1 MDPEREKKFLD
12 EALRIIELG
21 EQEGFIF
28 RLMGAIAVKL
38 HCPKYEHLYKQMERT
53 LTDIDY
59 ATYGRYRKAMGEF
72 FRNLGYVPNEQV
84 IAFYGKQRH
93 IYWSEKNRWQVDLF
107 FDELDMC
114 HKVDFRSRLE
124 LDKPTITL
132 ADIMLEKMQ
141 IVRINEKDVKDTII
155 MLLEHSIGETD
166 KDEINGAYIA
176 DLLSKDWGYYHTVA
190 TNIKKVSDFTGD
202 YESLSSAEKE
212 KVRSEAQA
220 LLKRIE
226 GTKKSTR
233 WKLRSRMGTKVK
245 WYKEV
250 EEVSPETAE
259 TAAAQEEKRTRT
271 RFMFATD
278 LHGSEAVWRKF
289 LNSARMF
296 ECDALVLSGDM
307 TGKVMVPIIKQEDGT
322 YKATLLNEAYA
333 LQECD
338 LDEFK
343 KKCRMLCYIPY
354 VTSKEEAD
362 RISKDEKYREDLFER
377 LEGDIVEY
385 WLSLIADRVPEDV
398 RIVISPGN
406 DDKHSIDEVIKRN
419 PRVIFGEEEVVA
431 LDDEHEVLCCGW
443 SNPTPFDSP
452 RECSE
457 EELEQRLE
465 AVAVKVKDMSRCVFC
480 IHVPPYDSQLDLAPL
495 TDENLRVVS
504 KGGRPQMVP
513 VGSKAVRKLI
523 EKYQP
528 LLALHG
534 HIHESPGFVH
544 IGKTECLNPGS
555 EYGEGVFKGYLVEI
569 EGDRITKLQRVEA

>member
-1 MDPEREKKFLD
+1 MDAEREKRFID
-12 EALRIIELG
+12 EALRLIELG
-21 EQEGFIF
+21 EKEGLIF

-38 HCPKYEHLYKQMERT
+38 HCPKYEHLYREMERR

-59 ATYGRYRKAMGEF
+59 ATYGKYRKAVGEF
-72 FRNLGYVPNEQV
+72 FKRLGYTPNEQV

-93 IYWSEKNRWQVDLF
+93 IYWSEKNQWQVDLF

-114 HKVDFRSRLE
+114 HKVDFRGRLE
-124 LDKPTITL
+124 IDKPTITL

-155 MLLEHSIGETD
+155 MLLEHGIGDTD
-166 KDEINGAYIA
+166 DDEINGAYIA
-176 DLLSKDWGYYHTVA
+176 DVLHSDWGYYHTVT
-190 TNIKKVSDFTGD
+190 TNIKKVSDFTERYD
-202 YESLSSAEKE
+202 SLSAEE
-212 KVRSEAQA
+212 RDKVRNEARE
-220 LLKRIE
+220 LLARIE
-226 GTKKSTR
+226 RAKKSAK
-233 WKLRSRMGTKVK
+233 WKLRSRLGTKVK

-250 EEVSPETAE
+250 EEVFPE
-259 TAAAQEEKRTRT
+259 TAAAEEEGRTKT

-289 LNSARMF
+289 LNSAKMF
-296 ECDALVLSGDM
+296 RCDALVLSGDM
-307 TGKVMVPIIKQEDGT
+307 TGKVMVPIIKQADGT
-322 YKATLLNEAYA
+322 YRATLLNEDYT
-333 LQECD
+333 LKEDD

-343 KKCRMLCYIPY
+343 KKCRMLCYIPH
-354 VTSKEEAD
+354 VTDREEAD
-362 RISKDEKYREDLFER
+362 RISKDEAYREDLFER
-377 LEGDIVEY
+377 LECEIIEY
-385 WLSLIADRVPEDV
+385 WLSLIPDRVPENV

-406 DDKHSIDEVIKRN
+406 DDKFSIDQIIKKD

-431 LDDEHEVLCCGW
+431 FDDEHEVLCCGW

-457 EELEQRLE
+457 EELERRLE
-465 AVAVKVKDMSRCVFC
+465 AVAAKVKDMARCVFC

-495 TDENLRVVS
+495 TDENLKVVA
-504 KGGRPQMVP
+504 KGGRPQMIP

-528 LLALHG
+528 LLGLHG

-569 EGDRITKLQRVEA
+569 EGDKITKLQRVEA

>member
-1 MDPEREKKFLD
+1 MDPEREKRFLD

-21 EQEGFIF
+21 EKEGIIF
-28 RLMGAIAVKL
+28 RLMGAVAVKL
-38 HCPKYEHLYKQMERT
+38 HCPRYEHLYRQMERT

-59 ATYGRYRKAMGEF
+59 ATYGKYRKAMGTF
-72 FRNLGYVPNEQV
+72 FKGLGYAPNEQV
-84 IAFYGKQRH
+84 IAYYGKQRH
-93 IYWSEKNRWQVDLF
+93 IYWSEANQWQVDLF

-114 HKVDFRSRLE
+114 HKVDFRGRLE

-132 ADIMLEKMQ
+132 ADIVLEKMQ
-141 IVRINEKDVKDTII
+141 IVRINEKDVKDTIV
-155 MLLEHSIGETD
+155 MLLEHAIGDTD
-166 KDEINGAYIA
+166 EDEINGAYIS
-176 DLLSKDWGYYHTVA
+176 DLLRTDWGYYHTV
-190 TNIKKVSDFTGD
+190 TENIRKVRDFAGT
-202 YESLSSAEKE
+202 YESLPAQERES
-212 KVRSEAQA
+212 VRKAAQA
-220 LLKRIE
+220 LLRRIE
-226 GTKKSTR
+226 GTEKTMK
-233 WKLRSRMGTKVK
+233 WKMRSRLGTRVK

-259 TAAAQEEKRTRT
+259 TAAAKEEKRTKT

-278 LHGSEAVWRKF
+278 LHGSEVVWRKF
-289 LNSARMF
+289 LNSAKMF
-296 ECDALVLSGDM
+296 QCDALVLSGDM
-307 TGKVMVPIIKQEDGT
+307 TGKVMVPIIKQDDGK
-322 YKATLLNEAYA
+322 YKATLLNEAYT
-333 LQECD
+333 LKEED
-338 LDEFK
+338 LEEFK
-343 KKCRMLCYIPY
+343 KKCRMLCYIPH
-354 VTSKEEAD
+354 VTDPDEAD
-362 RISKDEKYREDLFER
+362 RISEDEKYREDLFER
-377 LEGDIVEY
+377 LEGEIVEH
-385 WLSLIADRVPEDV
+385 WLSLIPDRVPEDV

-406 DDKHSIDEVIKRN
+406 DDKLSIDEIIKRD

-457 EELEQRLE
+457 EELERRLE
-465 AVAVKVKDMSRCVFC
+465 AVAAKVKDMTRCVFC

-495 TDENLRVVS
+495 TDKNLKVVA
-504 KGGRPQMVP
+504 KGGRPQMIP

-528 LLALHG
+528 LVGLHG

-569 EGDRITKLQRVEA
+569 EGDKITKLQRVEA

>member
-1 MDPEREKKFLD
+1 VDPDREKRFME
-12 EALRIIELG
+12 EALRVIDLG
-21 EQEGFIF
+21 EREGFIF
-28 RLMGAIAVKL
+28 RLMGAISVKL
-38 HCPKYEHLYKQMERT
+38 HCPRYEHLYAQMERT

-59 ATYGRYRKAMGEF
+59 ATYGKYRERVGGF
-72 FRNLGYVPNEQV
+72 FKDLGYTPNEQV

-93 IYWSEKNRWQVDLF
+93 IYWSDSNQWQVDLF

-114 HKVDFRSRLE
+114 HKVDFRGRLE

-132 ADIMLEKMQ
+132 ADIVLEKMQ

-155 MLLEHSIGETD
+155 LLLEHGIGDTD
-166 KDEINGAYIA
+166 SDEVNGAYIA
-176 DLLSKDWGYYHTVA
+176 DLLRSDWGYYHTVT
-190 TNIKKVSDFTGD
+190 TNLKKVSEFAGR
-202 YESLSSAEKE
+202 YESLSADEKA
-212 KVRSEAQA
+212 KVRSEART
-220 LLKRIE
+220 LLERIE
-226 GTKKSTR
+226 AAEKTMK
-233 WKLRSRMGTKVK
+233 WKLRSKVGTKVK

-250 EEVSPETAE
+250 EEVSPKTAE
-259 TAAAQEEKRTRT
+259 TKT

-278 LHGSEAVWRKF
+278 LHGSETVWRKF
-289 LNSARMF
+289 LNSAKLF
-296 ECDALVLSGDM
+296 QCDALVLSGDM
-307 TGKVMVPIIKQEDGT
+307 TGKVMVPIIDQGDGT
-322 YKATLLNEAYA
+322 YRATLLNEEYT
-333 LQECD
+333 LKSQD
-338 LDEFK
+338 LEEFK

-354 VTSKEEAD
+354 VTSRDEAE
-362 RISKDEKYREDLFER
+362 RISRDEKYREDLFER
-377 LEGDIVEY
+377 LECEIVEY
-385 WLSLIADRVPEDV
+385 WLSLIPERVPENV

-406 DDKHSIDEVIKRN
+406 DDKHSIDEVIKKN
-419 PRVIFGEEEVVA
+419 GRVIFGEEEVVA

-465 AVAVKVKDMSRCVFC
+465 AVAAKVKDMSRCVFC
-480 IHVPPYDSQLDLAPL
+480 IHVPPYDSQLDMAPL
-495 TDENLRVVS
+495 TDKNRKVVS

-528 LLALHG
+528 LVGLHG

-569 EGDRITKLQRVEA
+569 EGDKITKLQRVEA

>member
-1 MDPEREKKFLD
+1 MDPEREKRFLA

-21 EQEGFIF
+21 EEKRIIL

-38 HCPKYEHLYKQMERT
+38 HCPRYEHLYKQMDRT

-59 ATYGRYRKAMGEF
+59 ATYGKCREAVGKF
-72 FRNLGYVPNEQV
+72 FTSLGYTPNEQV

-93 IYWSEKNRWQVDLF
+93 IYWSDENQWQVDLF

-114 HKVDFRSRLE
+114 HKVDFRGRLE
-124 LDKPTITL
+124 LDKPTVTL
-132 ADIMLEKMQ
+132 ADIVLEKMQ

-155 MLLEHSIGETD
+155 LLLEHPIGETD

-176 DLLSKDWGYYHTVA
+176 DLLSRDWGYYYTVT
-190 TNIKKVSDFTGD
+190 TNIRKVSDFTGD
-202 YESLSSAEKE
+202 YASLSLEEKE
-212 KVRSEAQA
+212 RVRSQA
-220 LLKRIE
+220 RTLLRRIE
-226 GTKKSTR
+226 DAKKSAK
-233 WKLRSRMGTKVK
+233 WKLRSKLGTKVK

-259 TAAAQEEKRTRT
+259 TAAEEKHTRT

-289 LNSARMF
+289 LNSAKMF

-307 TGKVMVPIIKQEDGT
+307 TGKVMVPIIEQDEGI
-322 YKATLLNEAYA
+322 YRATLLNEEYTLKGA
-333 LQECD
+333 D
-338 LDEFK
+338 LDDFK

-354 VTSKEEAD
+354 VTSREEAD
-362 RISKDEKYREDLFER
+362 RIGSDEKYREDLFER
-377 LEGDIVEY
+377 LEGEIVEH
-385 WLSLIADRVPEDV
+385 WLSLIPDRVPEHV

-419 PRVIFGEEEVVA
+419 PRVVFGEEEVVA

-457 EELEQRLE
+457 EELEARLE
-465 AVAVKVKDMSRCVFC
+465 AVAAKVKDMSRCVFC

>member
-1 MDPEREKKFLD
+1 MDPEREKRFMD
-12 EALRIIELG
+12 EALRIIKLG
-21 EQEGFIF
+21 EEKGFIF
-28 RLMGAIAVKL
+28 RLMGAVAVKL

-59 ATYGRYRKAMGEF
+59 ATYGKYRKDMGRF
-72 FRNLGYVPNEQV
+72 FKELGYAPNEQV

-93 IYWSEKNRWQVDLF
+93 IYWSDKNQWQVDLF

-114 HKVDFRSRLE
+114 HKVNFRGRLK
-124 LDKPTITL
+124 LDHPTITL

-141 IVRINEKDVKDTII
+141 IVKINEKDVKDTII
-155 MLLEHSIGETD
+155 MLLEHEIGDTD

-176 DLLSKDWGYYHTVA
+176 DLLRTDWGYCHTVT
-190 TNIKKVSDFTGD
+190 TNIKKVSGFVGQ
-202 YESLSSAEKE
+202 YEALSAEEKE
-212 KVRSEAQA
+212 KVRSEAQV

-226 GTKKSTR
+226 ETKKSIK
-233 WKLRSRMGTKVK
+233 WKLRAKLGTRVK

-259 TAAAQEEKRTRT
+259 TAAAKDEKRTKT

-278 LHGSEAVWRKF
+278 LHGSETVWRKF
-289 LNSARMF
+289 LNSAKIF
-296 ECDALVLSGDM
+296 QCDALVLSGDM
-307 TGKVMVPIIKQEDGT
+307 TGKVMAPIIKQPDGT
-322 YKATLLNEAYA
+322 HKATLLNEDYV
-333 LQECD
+333 LKDED
-338 LDEFK
+338 IEEFK

-354 VTSKEEAD
+354 VTTPEEAD
-362 RISKDEKYREDLFER
+362 RISQDEKYREDLFER
-377 LEGDIVEY
+377 LECEIVEY
-385 WLSLIADRVPEDV
+385 WLTLIPDRVPEHV

-406 DDKHSIDEVIKRN
+406 DDKFSIDEVIKKD

-457 EELEQRLE
+457 EELEKKLE
-465 AVAVKVKDMSRCVFC
+465 AVVAKVKDISKCVFC
-480 IHVPPYDSQLDLAPL
+480 IHVPPYNSQLDLAPL
-495 TDENLRVVS
+495 TDKNLNVVAR
-504 KGGRPQMVP
+504 GGRPQMVP

-528 LLALHG
+528 LVGLHG

-569 EGDRITKLQRVEA
+569 EGDKITKLQRVEA